1 MAYFEQNLLRK
12 KEIEEAL
19 LKLMHE
25 IPYEQ
30 IAVKSLTE
38 QLQLA
43 RKTFYHYF
51 PSKYACLESL
61 FDRIIQEC
69 DLALMTLP
77 EEAGTAEVCAERLNF
92 WIRHRDFLEVIL
104 RNRLEYL
111 LIERIMRHLI
121 REDNS
126 LRIRLSTQ
134 DVPCDEDI
142 LYYYVSGQI
151 QLILKWCRED
161 FVCPLEEM
169 VRKCLRLTYAP
180 LLPPEEE

>member
-1 MAYFEQNLLRK
+1 MNLFEQNLLRQK
-12 KEIEEAL
+12 DLEETLLAL
-19 LKLMHE
+19 MQE
-25 IPYEQ
+25 IPYEK
-30 IAVKSLTE
+30 IAVKSIADKLG
-38 QLQLA
+38 LA

-51 PSKYACLESL
+51 PSKLACLESL
-61 FDRIIQEC
+61 FDRVIQEC
-69 DLALMTLP
+69 DLVLMTLP
-77 EEAGTAEVCAERLNF
+77 EKAGAAKLCAERLDF

-111 LIERIMRHLI
+111 FIERIMRHLT

-169 VRKCLRLTYAP
+169 VRKSLRLTYAP